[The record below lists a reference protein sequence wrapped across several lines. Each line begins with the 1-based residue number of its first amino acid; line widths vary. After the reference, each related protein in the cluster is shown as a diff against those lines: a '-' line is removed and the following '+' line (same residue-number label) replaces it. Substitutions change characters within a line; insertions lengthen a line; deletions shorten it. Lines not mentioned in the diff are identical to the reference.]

1 MSLLM
6 DTGVALCIS
15 ETQNLLL
22 RKRQREVD
30 SDGLSALSSS
40 LTGELCGLGHV
51 ALRFWQMGRSALKIM
66 VTT

>member
-1 MSLLM
+1 MSLPM

-15 ETQNLLL
+15 KTQNLLL
-22 RKRQREVD
+22 RRQREVD
-30 SDGLSALSSS
+30 SDGPSAIPSS